1 MRMLTI
7 RNDTDLQELSSLLL
21 DARLSRARSDAA
33 LDALQAVNPHAD
45 LKKLRAGTVLFVP
58 ETSGFKASASV
69 SVQGNALGDFQ
80 QMVRNVL
87 GQAAE
92 KLKAGNATR
101 AGERDAVAA
110 VIGTAAVKRILDSD
124 AELMKQV
131 TEETKASEEDQ
142 KQADQAEQALAAA
155 SRAVLAKLTELSKLL
170 G

>member
-7 RNDTDLQELSSLLL
+7 RNDTDLQQLTRLLL
-21 DARLSRARSDAA
+21 DARLSSARSDAA
-33 LDALQAVNPHAD
+33 LDALQAVNPHVD

-69 SVQGNALGDFQ
+69 SVQGNALADFQ

-92 KLKAGNATR
+92 KLKVGNATR

-142 KQADQAEQALAAA
+142 KQADQVEQTLAAA
-155 SRAVLAKLTELSKLL
+155 GRAVLAKLSELSKLL

>member
-7 RNDTDLQELSSLLL
+7 TQDTDLQALSGLLL
-21 DARLSRARSDAA
+21 DARLGSARTDAA
-33 LDALQAVNPHAD
+33 IDALQAVNPHAD

-58 ETSGFKASASV
+58 ETSGFKGSASV

-92 KLKAGNATR
+92 KLKAGDTTR
-101 AGERDAVAA
+101 AGERDAITA

-124 AELMKQV
+124 PELMKQV
-131 TEETKASEEDQ
+131 TEETKAFEEDQ

-155 SRAVLAKLTELSKLL
+155 SRAVLAKLSELSKLL